1 MRRVEKKVT
10 GRGPAGGF
18 GPAVAGGGSRR
29 SAAASPEAPSA
40 AQSALRAGSYG
51 RYLAGIAEQPAG
63 EAFTLKASAF
73 TENPG
78 GSASRL
84 TEYKGGRDVLMVA
97 DQEDSLTY
105 RLQVPRTG
113 RYRVVFRYYPIKG
126 NERPAELGL
135 EVDGAVPFPG
145 AERFTLGRVFTG
157 ETAIQKDAQGNEYA
171 PRQVEHF
178 DWFEEPLKLLDG
190 TADDPAELYLE
201 AGEHTLTLRTLSQP
215 YVLDTVA
222 FLPPEAPES
231 YAAYRAGRLDDGG
244 TDFIKIEAESAA
256 RKSDQSLRPASDR
269 TSPLTSPYDPGK
281 VRMNIL
287 SSSWSQPG
295 QWLEWDF
302 DAPSDGYY
310 ALGFRYQQFTNIN
323 FFVTRRLSLDG
334 AVPYEEAARLR
345 FAYNLDWRYVTL
357 TDGEGDPLKVYLTK
371 GRHTLRLEAV
381 LGDYGSLLDSLDGTV
396 AALNDLYR
404 QVIVITS
411 VSPDKYQDYYLEREI
426 PGLTDT
432 LRQAADTLAAEF
444 ARVQAVTG
452 TEGTQAAILN
462 VFAAQLRS
470 FLEKPESIPLR
481 LSEFKNNV
489 GSLAA
494 WVLDLKSQPMDLDYL
509 YLYQA
514 DAPQPKAKAGFF
526 DTLVHEIRSFAASFS
541 EDYNAMGGSGGQES
555 IDVWVGSG
563 RDQAQIIRMMVNDL
577 YTPSHH
583 IGVNLKLVNAG
594 MVEAFLSGQ
603 TPDVALTIGRGQPLN
618 LAVRGALADLTQFE
632 DFEKVKDWFLPGALD
647 PYYFESGCFGLPDTQ
662 SFYMLFYRTDILEE
676 LNVAPPRTWEE
687 FYAAIP
693 AIQRAN
699 MEVGIP
705 YTTVDAF
712 GAADARAGGTQH
724 FPGAAAPAGR
734 ELLQRGQE
742 RDGLGHPG
750 GGGGLH
756 PVVFPV
762 QGLRAAGVLRLL
774 QPVPHGGNPAGHRL
788 LHRICPA
795 GIRGAGDPGTV
806 GNGAH
811 TRSGPLR
818 RHHRPGAGGIW
829 LRLRHPEPDGEAG
842 GLLGF
847 PEMVLLGGGADP
859 LRQGCGGADGAV
871 GAGGGGQQRGAGLSG
886 LDQRPAGGHRGAA
899 AGRAGN
905 PGGAGRVLPHPRA
918 GQRVPGR
925 GVRGEEPPGIPGAVR
940 QAGQWGDPAQEKGV
954 RP

>member
-1 MRRVEKKVT
+1 MKKRLRAAALLAALALLLPAA
-10 GRGPAGGF
+10 GAGG
-18 GPAVAGGGSRR
+18 AR
-29 SAAASPEAPSA
+29 AASPEAPSA

-231 YAAYRAGRLDDGG
+231 YAAYRAGRPDDGG

-357 TDGEGDPLKVYLTK
+357 TDGEGVPLKVYLTK

-452 TEGTQAAILN
+452 TEGAQAAILN

-494 WVLDLKSQPMDLDYL
+494 WVLDLKRQPMDLDYL

-676 LNVAPPRTWEE
+676 LKVAPPRTWEE

-712 GAADARAGGTQH
+712 GAADAGLGVRNIFPALLLQQGGSFYNADRSGTALGTPAAVEA
-724 FPGAAAPAGR
+724 FTRWCSLYKDYGLPVSYDFYNRFRTGEIPLAIASYTEFARLESAAPEIRGLWEMAPIPGAARSDGTIDRAQAGSGSACVILSRTEKLEASWDFLKWYCSAEAQTRYAKDVEAQMGLLARVAVANSEALASLAWTKDQLAAIEEQRRDVR
-734 ELLQRGQE
+734 EIPE
-742 RDGLGHPG
+742 VLGG
-750 GGGGLH
+750 YYL
-756 PVVFPV
+756 
-762 QGLRAAGVLRLL
+762 
-774 QPVPHGGNPAGHRL
+774 
-788 LHRICPA
+788 
-795 GIRGAGDPGTV
+795 IRGLDNAFRDVVYEGKNPRESLVLYDKQV
-806 GNGAH
+806 NGEIQ
-811 TRSGPLR
+811 RKR
-818 RHHRPGAGGIW
+818 K
-829 LRLRHPEPDGEAG
+829 EF
-842 GLLGF
+842 GL
-847 PEMVLLGGGADP
+847 E
-859 LRQGCGGADGAV
+859 
-871 GAGGGGQQRGAGLSG
+871 
-886 LDQRPAGGHRGAA
+886 
-899 AGRAGN
+899 
-905 PGGAGRVLPHPRA
+905 
-918 GQRVPGR
+918 
-925 GVRGEEPPGIPGAVR
+925 
-940 QAGQWGDPAQEKGV
+940 
-954 RP
+954 